1 MESTKRMKRTTSA
14 RVLIECNM
22 LRRSQ
27 LVLASCSNR
36 AAFTNRVAT
45 IRLLLKFQVTLV
57 LRGPTRVLSEIATR
71 SGAPVP
77 RPARQPVLL
86 VERKNHVNGGV
97 HFDRLAIEQGRLI
110 APLPDGIQRG
120 LLQQWMA
127 ADNFDLL
134 NRAVLA
140 VDGEPSTRAGD
151 AGLARQRRINRLN
164 TVDDARGLD
173 LASDAERTSQLRLRR
188 GRRTAHASDD
198 STEYTAHG
206 ATGNAAGHTAGHTS
220 THVRLGVFLDN
231 LDVLGDNLRRHKL
244 ACIHQAALRLHLYP
258 LTPTWTCR
266 PR

>member
-1 MESTKRMKRTTSA
+1 MESTKRMKTTTSA

-36 AAFTNRVAT
+36 AAFTNRWAT
-45 IRLLLKFQVTLV
+45 MRLLLKFQGTLV
-57 LRGPTRVLSEIATR
+57 LGGPARVLSEIATG
-71 SGAPVP
+71 SGAPVQ

-127 ADNFDLL
+127 ADNFELL

-140 VDGEPSTRAGD
+140 DDGVQTHRAGD

-164 TVDDARGLD
+164 TVDAARGLD
-173 LASDAERTSQLRLRR
+173 LASAAERASQRRHRR
-188 GRRTAHASDD
+188 GRSTAPAS
-198 STEYTAHG
+198 
-206 ATGNAAGHTAGHTS
+206 AGS
-220 THVRLGVFLDN
+220 
-231 LDVLGDNLRRHKL
+231 
-244 ACIHQAALRLHLYP
+244 
-258 LTPTWTCR
+258 
-266 PR
+266 